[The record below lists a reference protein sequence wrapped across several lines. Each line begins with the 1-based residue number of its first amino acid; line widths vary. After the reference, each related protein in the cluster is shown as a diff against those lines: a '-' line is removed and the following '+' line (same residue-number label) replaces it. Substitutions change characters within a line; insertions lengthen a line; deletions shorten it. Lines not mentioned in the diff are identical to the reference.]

1 VSNFGANH
9 VQKGGQASS
18 NNWCVGIFI
27 QSSHVAFQYH
37 TERCVTT
44 EYSLAVLDIAFKE
57 LQPQDVAVEGWRM
70 SRSISIVELWLT
82 IVRTAEAAS
91 SGLRASFGIAMP

>member
-1 VSNFGANH
+1 MSNFGANH

-70 SRSISIVELWLT
+70 SRSISIVELCHIPQATGYYVDCQTKYNVL
-82 IVRTAEAAS
+82 
-91 SGLRASFGIAMP
+91 G